1 MRHNKWKFRL
11 QPKLLFGLVVMAI
24 VLLLSLTM
32 VVVTLYRRQMEEFYS
47 NIAFNEAEIA
57 AELIDGD
64 SILRYYS
71 TGQKDQYYEEIHNYL
86 LLVKQKMGLNYFY
99 VVVPEEDVMV
109 YIWDSGTDGED
120 GVCDLLDTD
129 AYYGGGYE
137 LMHKAFSVNPERN
150 ILVTQNAE
158 YGYLAS
164 AYVPIMDSQGNPVAL
179 ASVDISMEKINGII
193 FQFVVAAVS
202 VSCMVLLL
210 SMVAYYFYV
219 RQTVIRPVNVLHS
232 AATKLVKNQMEDLE
246 NFSIDIESGD
256 EFQELAGAFQY
267 MTVEL
272 AEYIKNLT
280 EVTAE
285 KERIGAELDV
295 AAHIQSSMLPC
306 IFPAFPE
313 RKEFQVYATMN
324 PAKEV
329 GGDFYDFFMIDE
341 KHLAVVMADVS
352 GKGVPAAL
360 FMVIGK
366 TLIKDHTQPDISLG
380 QVFGSV
386 NNLLCASNSE
396 DLFITAFEGVLNL
409 ETGQFRYVNAGHE
422 EPYLC
427 RAGESFEPYKV
438 SPGFVLAGLE
448 NMQYKEGELQLH
460 AGDRIYLYTDG
471 VPEATNTENEQY
483 GSRRLHQVLNKN
495 KDSEPEKLLAEVKA
509 DMDCFVGE
517 APQFD
522 DVTMLCLDY
531 FGAVSEQ

>member
-1 MRHNKWKFRL
+1 MRRREWKFRL
-11 QPKLLFGLVVMAI
+11 QPKLLLGLVVMAV
-24 VLLLSLTM
+24 VLLLSLTI
-32 VVVTLYRRQMEEFYS
+32 VVVTLYRSQMEELYG

-57 AELIDGD
+57 AQVIDGD

-71 TGQKDQYYEEIHNYL
+71 TGQKDQYYEEIHSYL

-99 VVVPEEDVMV
+99 VVVPEEDMMV
-109 YIWDSGTDGED
+109 YIWDSGTEGED

-129 AYYGGGYE
+129 EYYGGGYE
-137 LMHKAFSVNPERN
+137 LMHNAFSVNPERN

-164 AYVPIMDSQGNPVAL
+164 AYVPIMDSSGNPAAL
-179 ASVDISMEKINGII
+179 ASVDISMEKINRNI
-193 FQFVVAAVS
+193 FRFVAAAVS
-202 VSCMVLLL
+202 VSCLVLLV
-210 SMVAYYFYV
+210 SVVAYYFYV
-219 RQTVIRPVNVLHS
+219 RRMVIRPVAVLHS
-232 AATKLVKNQMEDLE
+232 AATKLVKNDMEALE
-246 NFSIDIESGD
+246 NFSIDIHSGD
-256 EFQELAGAFQY
+256 EFEELAGAFQY

-272 AEYIKNLT
+272 SEYIKNLT

-306 IFPAFPE
+306 IFPAFPG

-329 GGDFYDFFMIDE
+329 GGDFYDFFMVDD

-366 TLIKDHTQPDISLG
+366 TLIKDHTKPGSTLD
-380 QVFGSV
+380 QVFSDV
-386 NNLLCASNSE
+386 NNLLCDSNSE
-396 DLFITAFEGVLNL
+396 DLFITAFEGVLDL
-409 ETGQFRYVNAGHE
+409 ETGRFCYVNAGHE
-422 EPYLC
+422 IPYLC

-438 SPGFVLAGLE
+438 SPGFVLAGIE
-448 NMQYKEGELQLH
+448 NMQYKEGEFHLQ
-460 AGDRIYLYTDG
+460 AGDRIFLYTDG
-471 VPEATNTENEQY
+471 IPEATNAENEQY
-483 GSRRLHQVLNKN
+483 GSQRLEMALNLN
-495 KDSEPEKLLAEVKA
+495 KDSEPKKLLAQIKA
-509 DMDCFVGE
+509 DMDQFVGE

-522 DVTMLCLDY
+522 DITMLCLEYWGDTL
-531 FGAVSEQ
+531 